1 MSFYTGGLHDVITSP
16 QVSRA
21 DIKVNNLEVV
31 ADLVIDGSFDIQGDI
46 CITDG
51 VNDQVCLSATSLDRK
66 AAGDFTVQ
74 NSDVTA
80 TSDLIFDCKAGDI
93 DVKLNGVQQM
103 KFDNAAS
110 TIVAKNLNIDDNK
123 IDNVGSGTSMRIC
136 GATGMITESL
146 AGANQIKA
154 MGADPIELFTSNTLR
169 LSLLGAGFTLQSNGN
184 ALKIHEDAANAQQ
197 VHFDEDALI
206 ISRVSTGATHDVL
219 VHYLMDEASDTSFIM
234 GIDQSDGIAGN
245 RLMKL
250 CSGASM
256 GSDVVFAVNNNKI
269 LEFSTGLTLPS
280 SGATSSNLDFYTQ
293 GSHATD
299 WTGIWAAD
307 ITEAILFTRVGDMV
321 TVRISIA
328 LANAT
333 IGATITNT
341 VAIPAYLRPTSNV
354 DWIALVEN
362 DSATIASG
370 LISLSTAGFFVVSA
384 TISGGNFAGTSGT
397 GTSGVWKNQHFTYQL
412 A

>member
-16 QVSRA
+16 QVNRA

-31 ADLVIDGSFDIQGDI
+31 ADLVIDGDFDIKGEV
-46 CITDG
+46 CITSGG
-51 VNDQVCLSATSLDRK
+51 VDQVCLGASSLDRK

-93 DVKLNGVQQM
+93 DIKLNGVQQM
-103 KFDNAAS
+103 KFDNAAGI
-110 TIVAKNLNIDDNK
+110 IVAKNLNIDDNK
-123 IDNVGSGTSMRIC
+123 IDNTGSGTSMRIC

-154 MGADPIELFTSNTLR
+154 MGANAIEFFTSNTLR
-169 LSLLGAGFTLQSNGN
+169 LSLLAAGFTLQSNGSP
-184 ALKIHEDAANAQQ
+184 LKIHEDAANALQ
-197 VHFDEDALI
+197 VTFDKDELRML
-206 ISRVSTGATHDVL
+206 RVATGSGHDCRMRFTL
-219 VHYLMDEASDTSFIM
+219 DEASDTHFVM
-234 GIDQSDGIAGN
+234 GLDQDNGALGN
-245 RLMKL
+245 KVFEL
-250 CSGASM
+250 CSGTSL
-256 GSDVVFAVNNNKI
+256 GVDTVFVVDNTKI
-269 LEFSTGLTLPS
+269 MNFSTGVTLPS
-280 SGATSSNLDFYTQ
+280 SGATASTLDFYAQ

-307 ITEAILFTRVGDMV
+307 ITSPLLFTRSGNMV
-321 TVRISIA
+321 TVRIPIT

-341 VAIPAYLRPTSNV
+341 VAIPAYLRPASDV
-354 DWIALVEN
+354 DWMVLVEN

-370 LISLSTAGFFVVSA
+370 LISLSTAGLFVISA
-384 TISGGNFAGTSGT
+384 TISGGNFAGASGT
-397 GTSGVWKNQHFTYQL
+397 STSGVWKNQHFTYQI